1 MSWLTTIL
9 IFLPVAGALLVAVT
23 PFTAY
28 WLGSLAVLISLI
40 EVGVWIT
47 AASNFHFGDASLQ
60 FDQNQSWFNDLHV
73 SYHVGQYAFS
83 LWLVG
88 ATVVVMAACTIYGW
102 WVGRERARAY
112 FALMLLLTG
121 AIVGVFAAQD
131 LLLFYAFFEAML
143 IPLYVLIGVWG
154 GPDRMRATLTFVVYT
169 VVGSLLM
176 LAAIIIF
183 GLQQG
188 TFDLTQMGTSN
199 STWLF
204 LGFVAAFAI
213 KSPLF
218 PLHGWLPIT
227 YRESPPEIS
236 AVLSGI
242 VSKAGLYGLL
252 RIAIAKFPQ
261 VAHDWKIVLL
271 VVASVSLVYGSLLAF
286 RAPDFRGVVLYSSL
300 AQSGLI
306 TLGLFAFNDL
316 GFDGAVLQMVNHALV
331 STALFLLAGMVERRT
346 STGEFRLLGGMA
358 RGRPALASVVM
369 TVGVVALAVPL
380 STTFAGEFLI
390 LAGVFRQGWVWAVV
404 GAAGI
409 VLAAM
414 YMLRA
419 ISALLHQ
426 DVGPAVPDSALDLRL
441 GELAVV
447 VPLVLCLL
455 GLSAWPNLISG
466 RAFGGNHATVSIAT
480 NTGTA
485 SSNTFTCLQ
494 QGTSGDCIT
503 ANGAII
509 RSGLVVP
516 NIDREAA
523 FR

>member
-1 MSWLTTIL
+1 MNDWLTTIL
-9 IFLPVAGALLVAVT
+9 ILLPVVGALVVAVA
-23 PFTAY
+23 PLPRA
-28 WLGSLAVLISLI
+28 WLGSLAGLISLI
-40 EVGVWIT
+40 EVGFWIT
-47 AASNFHFGDASLQ
+47 AASKFSFGDPKLQ
-60 FDQNQSWFNDLHV
+60 FAQQRSWFGDLGV

-88 ATVVVMAACTIYGW
+88 ATVVVMAACVLYGW

-112 FALMLLLTG
+112 FALMMLLTG
-121 AIVGVFAAQD
+121 AIVGVFTAQD

-154 GPDRMRATLTFVVYT
+154 GAGRLRATLTFVIYT

-176 LAAIIIF
+176 LASIVIY

-188 TFDLTQMGTSN
+188 TFDLTRMGTSN

-218 PLHGWLPIT
+218 PFHGWLPET
-227 YRESPPEIS
+227 YRESPPEIA

-242 VSKAGLYGLL
+242 VSKAGLYGIL
-252 RIAIAKFPQ
+252 RIALPKFPS
-261 VAHDWKIVLL
+261 VVHDWRVPLL
-271 VVASVSLVYGSLLAF
+271 VLASISLVYGSLLAF
-286 RAPDFRGVVLYSSL
+286 RAPDFRGVVMYSSL

-306 TLGLFAFNDL
+306 VLGLLANNDL
-316 GFDGAVLQMVNHALV
+316 GFDGAVLQMVNHALM
-331 STALFLLAGMVERRT
+331 SSSLFLIAGMIERRT

-358 RGRPALASVVM
+358 RGRPALATVVM
-369 TVGVVALAVPL
+369 TVGIISLAVPL
-380 STTFAGEFLI
+380 STSFAGEFLI
-390 LAGVFRQGWVWAVV
+390 LAGVFQQGWAWAVI
-404 GAAGI
+404 GAAAI

-419 ISALLHQ
+419 ISGVLHQ

-455 GLSAWPNLISG
+455 GLSAWPNLIAG
-466 RAFGGNHATVSIAT
+466 RAFGGGQATMEIQHGLTSATPGAGWTAYAPLAT
-480 NTGTA
+480 NTV
-485 SSNTFTCLQ
+485 NK
-494 QGTSGDCIT
+494 
-503 ANGAII
+503 
-509 RSGLVVP
+509 
-516 NIDREAA
+516 
-523 FR
+523 